1 MKKLWNNFEDYLCA
15 IALII
20 MCLVTFINIFSRK
33 VTWLNLSFTQ
43 ELVTTMFVWVC
54 CLAAASAFK
63 TDSHMG
69 FAYFTNKLTG
79 NIKFMHRYLRI
90 ILCMINYGIWLYF
103 GFEMVYR
110 QYHYGLLTGVLEMPS
125 WLIGI
130 AIPVSAILSIIR
142 LLEYEFKW
150 KGNKEEY

>member
-1 MKKLWNNFEDYLCA
+1 MCYSINNNVFSYFYKC
-15 IALII
+15 
-20 MCLVTFINIFSRK
+20 FSRK

-79 NIKFMHRYLRI
+79 NIKFVHRYLRI
-90 ILCMINYGIWLYF
+90 ILCMINYGIWLYLDLKWYI
-103 GFEMVYR
+103 VN
-110 QYHYGLLTGVLEMPS
+110 
-125 WLIGI
+125 
-130 AIPVSAILSIIR
+130 IIMD
-142 LLEYEFKW
+142 Y
-150 KGNKEEY
+150 